1 MQWDE
6 NEGDSPFGEL
16 TPVGW
21 SAPRHVVARHVQDTL
36 QEAVRIA
43 NQTLDTPSEQAVM
56 QLFQAMFDR
65 TSFED
70 HESGALLH

>member
-21 SAPRHVVARHVQDTL
+21 TPPRHVVARHVQDTL

-43 NQTLDTPSEQAVM
+43 NRALDTPSEQAVM
-56 QLFQAMFDR
+56 QLFQTMMDR
-65 TSFED
+65 TSFENTNAVVPT
-70 HESGALLH
+70 H

>member
-1 MQWDE
+1 MQWEEDE
-6 NEGDSPFGEL
+6 DSSPL
-16 TPVGW
+16 TGLMPSGW
-21 SAPRHVVARHVQDTL
+21 TASQQVVAHYVRHTM

-56 QLFQAMFDR
+56 QLFQAMIER

-70 HESGALLH
+70 HGSGALLH